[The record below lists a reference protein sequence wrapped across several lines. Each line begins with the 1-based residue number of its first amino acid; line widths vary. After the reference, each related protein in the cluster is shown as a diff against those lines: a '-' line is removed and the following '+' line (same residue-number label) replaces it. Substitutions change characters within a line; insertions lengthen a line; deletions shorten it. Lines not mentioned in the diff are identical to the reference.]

1 MRDIAASQHPALVQS
16 EERKITLEINNRH
29 LLATFY
35 EPAKGSLGGTSSSG
49 SLLGADVQD

>member
-16 EERKITLEINNRH
+16 EERKVTLEINNRH